1 MKVKEVRVSSLFG
14 RVVRESPRK
23 RKLATYG
30 EAEVTSILF
39 AEEEKAPPAAPA
51 SLPCSKK
58 PRRDPLLRSISDPV
72 PPIYITLDP
81 DLDLN
86 PDPGFAII
94 LKGSGSRI
102 QGSKKSLVPGSGTSL
117 LFANSLRFLS
127 PDYHHVFLL
136 RSEWNLGR
144 GGGASLPA
152 SWEIWRSR
160 PAPPHSGGAHSQQ

>member
-1 MKVKEVRVSSLFG
+1 MSSLFG

-39 AEEEKAPPAAPA
+39 AGEEEDPPAAPA
-51 SLPCSKK
+51 SQPSSKK
-58 PRRDPLLRSISDPV
+58 PRQEPLLRIISDPV
-72 PPIYITLDP
+72 PSIYITLNP
-81 DLDLN
+81 DMNPN

-102 QGSKKSLVPGSGTSL
+102 QGSKKSLAPGSGTNL

-127 PDYHHVFLL
+127 PDYRYPFLVF
-136 RSEWNLGR
+136 
-144 GGGASLPA
+144 
-152 SWEIWRSR
+152 
-160 PAPPHSGGAHSQQ
+160 